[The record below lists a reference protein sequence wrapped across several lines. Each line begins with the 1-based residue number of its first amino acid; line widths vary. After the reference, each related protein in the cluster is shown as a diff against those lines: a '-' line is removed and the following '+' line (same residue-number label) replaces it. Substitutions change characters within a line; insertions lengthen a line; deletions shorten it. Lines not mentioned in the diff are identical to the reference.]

1 MGRATTAP
9 AIEPRANLR
18 PPACVFLNPA
28 RSSTDIRRSGCVD
41 RTHLSLGPPEARRQ
55 LERPSSGVH
64 GPQAGR
70 REAGRRPSS
79 GHHRR
84 DGLRLRL
91 RGRKVR
97 LPQECVHLP
106 TRSRRLRNVP
116 PMAPAVATDDL
127 RPDPNEDGNGTP
139 VVLGRWRGKK
149 DAKARPER
157 LTRKQRS
164 EIARQAAGV
173 RWAGATA
180 EVPEP

>member
-1 MGRATTAP
+1 MTCGPDRRGQLGIMG
-9 AIEPRANLR
+9 
-18 PPACVFLNPA
+18 
-28 RSSTDIRRSGCVD
+28 
-41 RTHLSLGPPEARRQ
+41 HQ
-55 LERPSSGVH
+55 LP
-64 GPQAGR
+64 
-70 REAGRRPSS
+70 
-79 GHHRR
+79 
-84 DGLRLRL
+84 DGLRPRL

-127 RPDPNEDGNGTP
+127 RPDSNEDGNGAP

-149 DAKARPER
+149 DGKARPER